1 MAVTDPEPSRRRA
14 VVPGPARGTLD
25 EPGPRFVAER
35 LLTWAR
41 EEVARADTKASVLLS
56 GVVAVSVLV
65 VSAGHGPGASGAVGA
80 VGAVGAGLW
89 CAGIMMLT
97 MVILPRTR
105 PPGSPRRGPRAT
117 DAGRGPSVA
126 TLHAEAGPG
135 ELATAV
141 LAAGGD
147 PVRWMLDQAR
157 VLGAILAVKYRWMRW
172 AVVFLA
178 AGAAAVA
185 TTAR

>member
-1 MAVTDPEPSRRRA
+1 MTDPEPSRRRA
-14 VVPGPARGTLD
+14 VVPGPARGPLD
-25 EPGPRFVAER
+25 EPGPRLVAER

-65 VSAGHGPGASGAVGA
+65 VSAGRGPGGSGPVGA
-80 VGAVGAGLW
+80 VGTGLW

-105 PPGSPRRGPRAT
+105 PPGRPWRGPRAT

-126 TLHAEAGPG
+126 TLHAEAGPE

-147 PVRWMLDQAR
+147 PARWMLDQAR

-172 AVVFLA
+172 AVAFLA
-178 AGAAAVA
+178 AGAAVA
-185 TTAR
+185 ATAR